1 MATTGPG
8 RPQNKSASTGEEDPA
23 DLEKSLEDATVGVVE
38 SAKNNSNLIILVVLG
53 IVALLALPSML
64 ERVEEQKLQKMN
76 NDIDTCLSQT
86 SEQILESYSQ
96 LLSELQGTPVEA
108 YAYSRVTSWMWS
120 QQDESLW
127 DTVVELLEQAQS
139 KFPDDMLISA
149 RIVEY
154 STAIAS
160 SKSFTLP
167 EIPEE
172 PVVIE
177 ETVTEPDFVI
187 TEEIP
192 EDLQKNDAEEAAG
205 GTSEEPTAEDS
216 GAEGSDT
223 GGSDTG
229 GSDTGAEASGEEA
242 GGSGR

>member
-8 RPQNKSASTGEEDPA
+8 RPQNKSESTGDDNPA
-23 DLEKSLEDATVGVVE
+23 ELEKSLEDATAGVVE

-64 ERVEEQKLQKMN
+64 ERVEEQKLQKLN
-76 NDIDTCLSQT
+76 NDIDTCLGQ
-86 SEQILESYSQ
+86 EAEEVLGSYQQ
-96 LLSELQGTPVEA
+96 LLSQLQGTPVEA

-127 DTVVELLEQAQS
+127 DSVLELLEQAKS
-139 KFPDDMLISA
+139 KFPEDMLIST

-177 ETVTEPDFVI
+177 EAVIEEAVVEPVVTI
-187 TEEIP
+187 TEELP
-192 EDLQKNDAEEAAG
+192 EPLQKNAEAAEEA
-205 GTSEEPTAEDS
+205 TDESSEEPAAEES
-216 GAEGSDT
+216 ATE
-223 GGSDTG
+223 
-229 GSDTGAEASGEEA
+229 AEASGEET